1 MKKDLKMSKKG
12 KRILVS
18 LFVIVLL
25 IVLIVCSNI
34 YAGKINVSKVNIKV
48 SYGVSDTIVLAT
60 NINESLKNEFGDFL
74 KKQRKDIDQKKIESF
89 LMQNPYIEQAQVYQT
104 LKGVLNI
111 EIKQREPI
119 VRIYT
124 LRNKEYYIDK
134 LGKVILIDDNQLT
147 DVVVASGNVDVNN
160 SNLDKNLDTIDIENK
175 KGFDKTLSN
184 IYYIAQKLAIDSILN
199 YQIDQIY
206 VPAKGNYELIPKIGN
221 YIIRIGE
228 NKDLEE
234 ELIKLRYLYK
244 EAFSR
249 NGWDNYSFVDL
260 RFRHQVVCTK
270 KGGIEA
276 TIDSSQTT
284 TNKVN

>member
-1 MKKDLKMSKKG
+1 MSKKG

-48 SYGVSDTIVLAT
+48 SYGMSDTIVLAT

-74 KKQRKDIDQKKIESF
+74 KKQRKDIDQKKIESC

-160 SNLDKNLDTIDIENK
+160 SNLDKNLDTIDIESK

-184 IYYIAQKLAIDSILN
+184 IYYIAQKLASDSILN

-284 TNKVN
+284 TNKVK

>member
-48 SYGVSDTIVLAT
+48 SYGMSDTIVLAT
-60 NINESLKNEFGDFL
+60 NINESLKIEFGDFL

-160 SNLDKNLDTIDIENK
+160 PNLDKNLDTIDIENK

-184 IYYIAQKLAIDSILN
+184 IYYIAQKLASDSILN

-284 TNKVN
+284 INKVN

>member
-1 MKKDLKMSKKG
+1 MSKKG

-34 YAGKINVSKVNIKV
+34 YAGKINVSKVNVKV

-60 NINESLKNEFGDFL
+60 NINESLKIEFGDFL

-147 DVVVASGNVDVNN
+147 DVVVASGNVDINN

-184 IYYIAQKLAIDSILN
+184 IYYIAQKLASDSILN

>member
-1 MKKDLKMSKKG
+1 MSKKG

-74 KKQRKDIDQKKIESF
+74 KKQRKDIDQKKIESC

-147 DVVVASGNVDVNN
+147 DVVVASGNVDINN

-184 IYYIAQKLAIDSILN
+184 IYYIAQKLASDSILN

>member
-184 IYYIAQKLAIDSILN
+184 IYYIAQKLASDSILN

-270 KGGIEA
+270 KGRIEA

-284 TNKVN
+284 INKVN

>member
-1 MKKDLKMSKKG
+1 LKKDLKMSKKG

-48 SYGVSDTIVLAT
+48 SYGMSDTIVLAT
-60 NINESLKNEFGDFL
+60 NINESLKIEFGDFL

-89 LMQNPYIEQAQVYQT
+89 LIQNPYIEQAQVYQT

-160 SNLDKNLDTIDIENK
+160 PNLDKNLDTIDIENK

-184 IYYIAQKLAIDSILN
+184 IYYIAQKLASDSILN

-221 YIIRIGE
+221 YIISIGE

-270 KGGIEA
+270 KGRIEA

-284 TNKVN
+284 INKVN

>member
-1 MKKDLKMSKKG
+1 MSKKG

-48 SYGVSDTIVLAT
+48 SYGMSDTIVLAT
-60 NINESLKNEFGDFL
+60 NINESLKIEFGDFL

-89 LMQNPYIEQAQVYQT
+89 LIQNPYIEQAQVYQT

-160 SNLDKNLDTIDIENK
+160 PNLDKNLDTIDIENK

-184 IYYIAQKLAIDSILN
+184 IYYIAQKLASDSILN

-221 YIIRIGE
+221 YIISIGE

-270 KGGIEA
+270 KGRIEA

-284 TNKVN
+284 INKVN

>member
-1 MKKDLKMSKKG
+1 MSKKG

-48 SYGVSDTIVLAT
+48 SYGMSDTIVLAT
-60 NINESLKNEFGDFL
+60 NINESLKIEFGDFL

-184 IYYIAQKLAIDSILN
+184 IYYIAQKLASDSILN

-221 YIIRIGE
+221 YIISIGE

-270 KGGIEA
+270 KGRIEA

-284 TNKVN
+284 INKVN

>member
-48 SYGVSDTIVLAT
+48 SYGMSDTIVLAT
-60 NINESLKNEFGDFL
+60 NINESLKIEFGDFL

-160 SNLDKNLDTIDIENK
+160 PNLDKNLDTIDIENK

-184 IYYIAQKLAIDSILN
+184 IYYIAQKLASDSILN

>member
-1 MKKDLKMSKKG
+1 MSKKG

-74 KKQRKDIDQKKIESF
+74 KKQRKDIDQKQIESF

-147 DVVVASGNVDVNN
+147 DVVVASGNVDINN
-160 SNLDKNLDTIDIENK
+160 SNLDKNLDTIDIESK

-184 IYYIAQKLAIDSILN
+184 IYYIAQKLASDSILN

>member
-1 MKKDLKMSKKG
+1 MSKKG

-60 NINESLKNEFGDFL
+60 NINESLKIEFGDFL

-160 SNLDKNLDTIDIENK
+160 PNLDKNLDTIDIENK

-184 IYYIAQKLAIDSILN
+184 IYYIAQKLASDSILN

>member
-1 MKKDLKMSKKG
+1 MSKKG

-48 SYGVSDTIVLAT
+48 SYGMSDTIVLAT
-60 NINESLKNEFGDFL
+60 NINESLKIEFGDFL

-184 IYYIAQKLAIDSILN
+184 IYYIAQKLASDSILN

-276 TIDSSQTT
+276 TIDSSQRT

>member
-1 MKKDLKMSKKG
+1 MSKKG
-12 KRILVS
+12 KRILLS
-18 LFVIVLL
+18 LFVVILL

-48 SYGVSDTIVLAT
+48 SYGMSDTIVLAN

-74 KKQRKDIDQKKIESF
+74 QKQRKDIDQKKIESF

-111 EIKQREPI
+111 DIKQREPI

-134 LGKVILIDDNQLT
+134 FGKIILIDNNQLT
-147 DVVVASGNVDVNN
+147 DVVVASGNIDVNS
-160 SNLDKNLDTIDIENK
+160 SNLEKNLDTIDIENK

-184 IYYIAQKLAIDSILN
+184 IYYIALQLASDSILN

-234 ELIKLRYLYK
+234 ELIKLRNLYK

-249 NGWDNYSFVDL
+249 NGWDNYSMVDL

-270 KGGIEA
+270 KGGVDA
-276 TIDSSQTT
+276 TIDSAQTT
-284 TNKVN
+284 TKKVN

>member
-1 MKKDLKMSKKG
+1 MSKKG

-48 SYGVSDTIVLAT
+48 SYGMSDTIVLAT

-160 SNLDKNLDTIDIENK
+160 PNLDKNLDTIDIENK

-184 IYYIAQKLAIDSILN
+184 IYYIAQKLASDSILN

-284 TNKVN
+284 INKVN

>member
-1 MKKDLKMSKKG
+1 MSKKG

-60 NINESLKNEFGDFL
+60 NINESLKIEFGDFL

-184 IYYIAQKLAIDSILN
+184 IYYIAQKLASDSILN

>member
-1 MKKDLKMSKKG
+1 MSKKG

-48 SYGVSDTIVLAT
+48 SYGMSDTIVLAT
-60 NINESLKNEFGDFL
+60 NINESLKIEFGDFL

-147 DVVVASGNVDVNN
+147 DVVVASGNVDINN

-184 IYYIAQKLAIDSILN
+184 IYYIAQKLASDSILN

>member
-1 MKKDLKMSKKG
+1 MSKKG

-147 DVVVASGNVDVNN
+147 DVVVASGNVDINN
-160 SNLDKNLDTIDIENK
+160 SNSDKNLDTIDIENK

-184 IYYIAQKLAIDSILN
+184 IYYIAQKLASDSILN

-276 TIDSSQTT
+276 TIDSSQRT

>member
-48 SYGVSDTIVLAT
+48 SYGMSDTIVLAT

-124 LRNKEYYIDK
+124 HRNKEYYIDK

-160 SNLDKNLDTIDIENK
+160 PNLDKNLDTIDIENK

-184 IYYIAQKLAIDSILN
+184 IYYIAQKLASDSILN

>member
-1 MKKDLKMSKKG
+1 MSKKG

-60 NINESLKNEFGDFL
+60 NINESLKIEFGDFL

-89 LMQNPYIEQAQVYQT
+89 LIQNPYIEQAQVYQT

-184 IYYIAQKLAIDSILN
+184 IYYIAQKLASDSILN

>member
-1 MKKDLKMSKKG
+1 MSKKG

-124 LRNKEYYIDK
+124 HRNKEYYIDK

-160 SNLDKNLDTIDIENK
+160 PNLDKNLDTIDIENK

-184 IYYIAQKLAIDSILN
+184 IYYIAQKLASDSILN

-276 TIDSSQTT
+276 TIDSSQRT

>member
-1 MKKDLKMSKKG
+1 M
-12 KRILVS
+12 S

-160 SNLDKNLDTIDIENK
+160 PNLDKNLDTIDIENK

-184 IYYIAQKLAIDSILN
+184 IYYIAQKLASDSILN

-284 TNKVN
+284 INKVKLLLNKLPLPVKFH

>member
-1 MKKDLKMSKKG
+1 MSKKG

-124 LRNKEYYIDK
+124 HRNKEYYIDK

-184 IYYIAQKLAIDSILN
+184 IYYIAQKLASDSILN

-276 TIDSSQTT
+276 TIDSSQRT

>member
-1 MKKDLKMSKKG
+1 ML
-12 KRILVS
+12 S
-18 LFVIVLL
+18 LFVVILL

-48 SYGVSDTIVLAT
+48 SYGISDTIVLAN

-74 KKQRKDIDQKKIESF
+74 QKQRKDINQKQIESF

-134 LGKVILIDDNQLT
+134 FGKIILIDNNQLT
-147 DVVVASGNVDVNN
+147 DVVVASGNIDVNN

-184 IYYIAQKLAIDSILN
+184 IYYLAQKLVSDSILN

-249 NGWDNYSFVDL
+249 NGWDNYSMIDL

-270 KGGIEA
+270 KGGVET
-276 TIDSSQTT
+276 TIDSTQTT
-284 TNKVN
+284 TQKVN

>member
-1 MKKDLKMSKKG
+1 MSKKG

-48 SYGVSDTIVLAT
+48 SYGMSDTIVLAT

-147 DVVVASGNVDVNN
+147 DVVVASGNVDINN

-184 IYYIAQKLAIDSILN
+184 IYYIAQKLASDSILN

>member
-1 MKKDLKMSKKG
+1 MSKKG

-184 IYYIAQKLAIDSILN
+184 IYYIAQKLASDSILN

-284 TNKVN
+284 INKVN

>member
-1 MKKDLKMSKKG
+1 MSKKG

-89 LMQNPYIEQAQVYQT
+89 LIQNPYIEQAQVYQT

-184 IYYIAQKLAIDSILN
+184 IYYIAQKLASDSILN

-270 KGGIEA
+270 KGRIEA

-284 TNKVN
+284 INKVN

>member
-1 MKKDLKMSKKG
+1 MSKKG

-89 LMQNPYIEQAQVYQT
+89 LIQNPYIEQAQVYQT

>member
-1 MKKDLKMSKKG
+1 MSKKG

-48 SYGVSDTIVLAT
+48 SYGMSDTIVLAT
-60 NINESLKNEFGDFL
+60 NINESLKIEFGDFL

-89 LMQNPYIEQAQVYQT
+89 LIQNPYIEQAQVYQT

-184 IYYIAQKLAIDSILN
+184 IYYIAQKLASDSILN

-270 KGGIEA
+270 KGRIEA

-284 TNKVN
+284 INKVN

>member
-184 IYYIAQKLAIDSILN
+184 IYYIAQKLASDSILN

>member
-1 MKKDLKMSKKG
+1 MSKKG

-184 IYYIAQKLAIDSILN
+184 IYYIAQKLASDSILN

-270 KGGIEA
+270 KGRIEA

-284 TNKVN
+284 INKVN

>member
-1 MKKDLKMSKKG
+1 MSKKG
-12 KRILVS
+12 KRILGS

-48 SYGVSDTIVLAT
+48 SYGMSDTIVLAT

-124 LRNKEYYIDK
+124 HRNKEYYIDK

-184 IYYIAQKLAIDSILN
+184 IYYIAQKLASDSILN

-276 TIDSSQTT
+276 TIDSSQRT

>member
-1 MKKDLKMSKKG
+1 MSKKG

-60 NINESLKNEFGDFL
+60 NINESLKIEFGDFL
-74 KKQRKDIDQKKIESF
+74 KKQRKDIDQKQIESF

-147 DVVVASGNVDVNN
+147 DVVVASGNVDINN

-184 IYYIAQKLAIDSILN
+184 IYYIAQKLASDSILN

>member
-1 MKKDLKMSKKG
+1 MSKKG

-48 SYGVSDTIVLAT
+48 SYGMSDTIVLAT
-60 NINESLKNEFGDFL
+60 NINESLKIEFGDFL

-160 SNLDKNLDTIDIENK
+160 PNLDKNLDTIDIENK

-184 IYYIAQKLAIDSILN
+184 IYYIAQKLASDSILN

>member
-1 MKKDLKMSKKG
+1 MSKKG

-48 SYGVSDTIVLAT
+48 SYGMSDTIVLAT
-60 NINESLKNEFGDFL
+60 NINESLKIEFGDFL

-89 LMQNPYIEQAQVYQT
+89 LIQNPYIEQAQVYQT

-184 IYYIAQKLAIDSILN
+184 IYYIAQKLASDSILN

>member
-1 MKKDLKMSKKG
+1 MSKKG

-60 NINESLKNEFGDFL
+60 NINESLKIEFGDFL

-124 LRNKEYYIDK
+124 HRNKEYYIDK

-184 IYYIAQKLAIDSILN
+184 IYYIAQKLASDSILN

>member
-1 MKKDLKMSKKG
+1 MSKKG

-48 SYGVSDTIVLAT
+48 SYGMSDTIVLAT
-60 NINESLKNEFGDFL
+60 NINESLKIEFGDFL

-89 LMQNPYIEQAQVYQT
+89 LIQNPYIEQAQVYQT

-147 DVVVASGNVDVNN
+147 DVVVASGNVDINN

-184 IYYIAQKLAIDSILN
+184 IYYIAQKLASDSILN

>member
-1 MKKDLKMSKKG
+1 MSKKG
-12 KRILVS
+12 KRILLS
-18 LFVIVLL
+18 LFVVILL

-48 SYGVSDTIVLAT
+48 SYGISDTIVLAN

-74 KKQRKDIDQKKIESF
+74 QKQRKDINQKQIESF

-134 LGKVILIDDNQLT
+134 FGKIILIDNNQLT
-147 DVVVASGNVDVNN
+147 DVVVASGNIDVNN

-184 IYYIAQKLAIDSILN
+184 IYYLAQKLVSDSILN

-249 NGWDNYSFVDL
+249 NGWDNYSMIDL

-270 KGGIEA
+270 KGGVET
-276 TIDSSQTT
+276 TIDSTQTT
-284 TNKVN
+284 TQKVN

>member
-1 MKKDLKMSKKG
+1 MSKKG

-48 SYGVSDTIVLAT
+48 SYGMSDTIVLAT
-60 NINESLKNEFGDFL
+60 NINESLKIEFGDFL

-184 IYYIAQKLAIDSILN
+184 IYYIAQKLASDSILN